1 MLLDSAG
8 RRLCVHVLGYA
19 LAAFAASVPGAL
31 WAAAPVQNDEVTP
44 QVERL
49 YAEARAAAAGGD
61 PATAIARYRSMLVL
75 APHLAAAYNNLGLL
89 LFNTHQYAK
98 AEEVLE
104 RGLALHAEMP
114 SAEGM
119 LGMSYMETGD
129 PDKAEKHL
137 QHALARLPNDDKLQ
151 LALARDE
158 INLDHL
164 EDAATLLQH
173 FIAQHPDSAEAL
185 YLLGNAYLHLS
196 ESTFGKLQTEDP
208 NSVYSEEVAGE
219 VDESMRNYPAAIVEY
234 NKAVAQAPAK
244 PGTHMHLANALWL
257 SNQWDRAEEEFRA
270 ELKNDP
276 YNCQAAWK
284 LGDSML
290 QADAPA
296 NQALEPLN
304 TAVAQCPNLM
314 QARVDRARALI
325 KDGHAPEAL
334 NDLRAAE
341 QQTPSEPSIHF
352 LLAQVYRA
360 EGASADAAQQMQLYA
375 QLEAA
380 SRKAAEEQAAAQKAA
395 APKP

>member
-1 MLLDSAG
+1 MLLHSAG
-8 RRLCVHVLGYA
+8 RRLRVCALRYA
-19 LAAFAASVPGAL
+19 LVASAAWIPGAL
-31 WAAAPVQNDEVTP
+31 WAAPRQGDEVTP

-49 YAEARAAAAGGD
+49 YTEARAAAASGD
-61 PATAIARYRSMLVL
+61 TATAIARYRSMLAL

-104 RGLALHAEMP
+104 HGLALNPDMP

-119 LGMSYMETGD
+119 LGLSYMETGE
-129 PDKAEKHL
+129 PAKAEKAL
-137 QHALARLPNDDKLQ
+137 QHALVRLPEDDKLE

-158 INLDHL
+158 ISLDHL
-164 EDAATLLQH
+164 QDAATLLQH
-173 FIAQHPDSAEAL
+173 YTVKHPDNPEAL

-196 ESTFGKLQTEDP
+196 ESTFGRLQTTDP
-208 NSVYSEEVAGE
+208 NSVYAEEVAGE
-219 VDESMRNYPAAIVEY
+219 VDESMHNYPAAIVEY
-234 NKAVAQAPAK
+234 NKAVAQAPSK

-257 SNQWDRAEEEFRA
+257 SNQWDAAGQEFRA

-284 LGDSML
+284 LGNSML

-304 TAVAQCPNLM
+304 AAIAQCPNLM

-325 KDGHAPEAL
+325 KDGRAAEAL
-334 NDLRAAE
+334 DDLRAAE
-341 QQTPSEPSIHF
+341 QQTPSEASIHF
-352 LLAQVYRA
+352 LLAQVFKA
-360 EGASADAAQQMQLYA
+360 NGASADAAHEMEVYA
-375 QLEAA
+375 QLQAS
-380 SRKAAEEQAAAQKAA
+380 SRKAAEEEAAAQKAA
-395 APKP
+395 APGIK